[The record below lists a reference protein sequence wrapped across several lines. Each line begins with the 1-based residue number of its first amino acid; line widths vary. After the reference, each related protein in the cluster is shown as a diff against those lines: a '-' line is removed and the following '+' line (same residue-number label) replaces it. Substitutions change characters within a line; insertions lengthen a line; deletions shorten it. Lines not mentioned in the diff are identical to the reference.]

1 VAALVLLVVQ
11 VLLEEV
17 ILHQQVLLK
26 EIMEAQEVLLI
37 FLDVEAAVA
46 ALVALAIMEVLLH
59 PDFHQPKVKVVMVH
73 HPLYQAA
80 HMLAVAVE
88 DLGIRLVSLQVVL
101 RDPVAVDKD
110 LEISSLHTLLTK
122 QVQEMMAQLTP
133 EAVEEAEV
141 TLVHL
146 KVEVVA
152 PVS

>member
-1 VAALVLLVVQ
+1 
-11 VLLEEV
+11 
-17 ILHQQVLLK
+17 
-26 EIMEAQEVLLI
+26 MGAQEVLPE
-37 FLDVEAAVA
+37 FMVVEAAVA
-46 ALVALAIMEVLLH
+46 ELVALAIMEVLLH

-73 HPLYQAA
+73 HPLYQAS

-88 DLGIRLVSLQVVL
+88 DLGITLVSLQVEL

-133 EAVEEAEV
+133 VAVAVVEA

-152 PVS
+152 LVL